1 MGEETMAHKGNHSGR
16 ALFSLGLGYL
26 VDQDESQSMGL
37 LSPVIQSIWRVNFSM
52 LGLMDG
58 LRFYISN

>member
-1 MGEETMAHKGNHSGR
+1 
-16 ALFSLGLGYL
+16 LGYL

-58 LRFYISN
+58 LRFYISD